1 MIPKRLLFILSFGLF
16 WIGCELPFATKPT
29 DKNELF
35 TVTHDYDGR
44 TIRVPTPITIHWS
57 EITIEE
63 FKEFV
68 IERTAVSDTG
78 LHWDTLAYIDDSL
91 ATSYIDTLDDDATF
105 QYRVRIVNQSNQ
117 FRHALSEPFTVPPVS
132 MLQVPEDYE
141 VISQAYD
148 MKFLD
153 DGDTLLVGPGEYIG
167 HFQFLGKQVMI
178 IGIDGAEQTV
188 LRSPGDIG
196 SVVEIEGGTLKGF
209 TVSGGKALYGGGV
222 YANGTVQIV
231 DCVIINNQAI
241 YDPDGKG
248 WVFPE
253 AMGGGV
259 FATGSVVLQ
268 NCRIANNKSSRN
280 GGGLFIDGEVDLY
293 NTTLYQNSSLY
304 YTDGAGLF
312 LYDGSLLARN
322 CRFRKNMTQGRAG
335 GALVWG
341 TALFQNCLFWGN
353 AAAYGAGGILVSAEA
368 SVVVE
373 NSVFFRNNSGRGNW
387 PVIESEGS
395 VELINSIIW
404 ADVGGGSSKLY
415 SQMATY
421 SDIEHFS
428 IPSGIGNIKEPPLFV
443 DPSSG
448 DFHLQ
453 SGSPCIDAGHPG
465 EKYRDGDGSRNDM
478 GIYGGPYGDNW

>member
-1 MIPKRLLFILSFGLF
+1 MTANRLWLILSVGLL
-16 WIGCELPFATKPT
+16 WMGCDLPFATKPT
-29 DKNELF
+29 DKEKLF

-44 TIRVPTPITIHWS
+44 GLRVPTPITIHWS

-68 IERTAVSDTG
+68 IERTVVSDTG
-78 LHWDTLAYIDDSL
+78 LHWDTLAHIEDSL
-91 ATSYIDTLDDDATF
+91 ATSYVDTLDDDVTF

-132 MLQVPEDYE
+132 VLRVPEDYLS
-141 VISQAYD
+141 VSRAYD
-148 MKFLD
+148 AKFLD
-153 DGDTLLVGPGEYIG
+153 DGDTLLVGPGEYVH
-167 HFQFLGKQVMI
+167 HFQFLGKQATV
-178 IGIDGAEQTV
+178 IGIDGAGQTI
-188 LRSPGDIG
+188 LKSPEGVG
-196 SVVEIEGGTLKGF
+196 PVVEIEGGTLQGF
-209 TVSGGKALYGGGV
+209 TIRGGKALYGGGV
-222 YANGTVQIV
+222 YAHGTVQLI
-231 DCVIINNQAI
+231 DCVITANKAI

-259 FATGSVVLQ
+259 FATGSVVLR

-280 GGGLFIDGEVDLY
+280 GGGLFIDGEVGLY
-293 NTTLYQNSSLY
+293 NTTLYQNGSLY

-312 LYDGSLLARN
+312 LYDGTLTARN
-322 CRFRKNMTQGRAG
+322 CRFHKNLTLGRAG

-341 TALFQNCLFWGN
+341 SAVFQNCLFWGN
-353 AAAYGAGGILVSAEA
+353 AAAYGGGGIVVSAGA

-387 PVIESEGS
+387 PVIESQGN
-395 VELINSIIW
+395 VEVVNTIIW

-428 IPSGIGNIKEPPLFV
+428 IPSGEGNIKEPPLFV
-443 DPSSG
+443 DPGSG
-448 DFHLQ
+448 DFHLR

-465 EKYRDGDGSRNDM
+465 VEYRDADGTRNDM
-478 GIYGGPYGDNW
+478 GLYGGPYGDNW